1 MNYPQRISRLRQ
13 RMENEGVTALLV
25 SSLPNTR
32 YLIGFSGSN
41 GLLLVSE
48 DRVSFWTDSRY
59 REQSAQEV
67 QGARVIIPAN
77 GDIWTAAARQANRF
91 RTVAVEAACLTL
103 AQRQRLTLPDER
115 LHPAVNWVEELR
127 AVKEPEE
134 VEAIRR
140 AIHLASS
147 VFEPTLEKFH
157 PGMKET
163 ELAGHL
169 EFALRQAGGE
179 GLSFDTIVA
188 SGVHAALVHG
198 RASSKPI
205 GSKEFVILDYG
216 VILGGYVS
224 DMTRTIHTGPVPRRA
239 RQVYQAV
246 LDAQL
251 AAIAAVRPG
260 VTCATVDAA
269 ARKVLQREG
278 LGDAFSHSTGHGLGL
293 EVHESPR
300 VSRLSKQRLA
310 PGQVITIEPGVY
322 IPGWGGVRIEDVV
335 LVTESGVEVLTPT
348 TKKLLT
354 V

>member
-1 MNYPQRISRLRQ
+1 
-13 RMENEGVTALLV
+13 MESEGVAALLV
-25 SSLPNTR
+25 SSLPNIR
-32 YLIGFSGSN
+32 YLAGFSGSN
-41 GLLLVSE
+41 GLLLVSG
-48 DRVSFWTDSRY
+48 DRVWFWTDSRY

-67 QGARVIIPAN
+67 HGARVVIPSS
-77 GDIWTAAARQANRF
+77 GDIWTAAARQASRF
-91 RTVAVEAACLTL
+91 RTVAVEAAFLTI
-103 AQRQRLTLPDER
+103 AQRQRLPLPDDR
-115 LHPAVNWVEELR
+115 LHPTVNWVEDLR
-127 AVKEPEE
+127 AVKEPAEI
-134 VEAIRR
+134 EAIRR
-140 AIHLASS
+140 AINLASS
-147 VFEPTLEKFH
+147 VFEPMLEKFY

-188 SGVHAALVHG
+188 SGAHAALVHG
-198 RASSKPI
+198 RASNKPI
-205 GSKEFVILDYG
+205 ARGGFVIMDYG

-224 DMTRTIHTGPVPRRA
+224 DMTRTIHAGPASRRA

-246 LDAQL
+246 LEAQL

-260 VTCATVDAA
+260 VRCATVDAA

-278 LGDAFSHSTGHGLGL
+278 LGEAFSHSTGHGLGL
-293 EVHESPR
+293 EVHEAPR
-300 VSRLSKQRLA
+300 VSRLSKQRLQ

-322 IPGWGGVRIEDVV
+322 LPGWGGVRIEDVV